1 MKEVKENQIS
11 ESDIYFEKYSED
23 SFPDLTPLIDVVF
36 MLIIF
41 FLLTSTLI
49 GEKSLSINLPSS
61 SAGEISQTENI
72 VIEIDKENNI
82 FFQNAKTDFKQIE
95 FILKDIA
102 IKTNKLLPEIILR
115 SDEECSF
122 GTVVQLMD
130 IIQNSGFDTI
140 SFAVRENQ
148 S

>member
-1 MKEVKENQIS
+1 MKEVKESQIS
-11 ESDIYFEKYSED
+11 DPDIYFEKYSED

>member
-41 FLLTSTLI
+41 FLLTSTLVV
-49 GEKSLSINLPSS
+49 EKTLSINLPSS
-61 SAGEISQTENI
+61 SAGAISETENI

-82 FFQNAKTDFKQIE
+82 FFQNTKTDFKQIE

-102 IKTNKLLPEIILR
+102 IKTSKLLPEVILR

-140 SFAVRENQ
+140 SFAVMENQ

>member
-1 MKEVKENQIS
+1 MKEAKEIQ
-11 ESDIYFEKYSED
+11 IYFEKNSED

-41 FLLTSTLI
+41 FLLTSTLV
-49 GEKSLSINLPSS
+49 GEKTLSITLPAS
-61 SAGEISQTENI
+61 SAGEISEIENI

-82 FFQNAKTDFKQIE
+82 FFQNTKTDFKQIE

-102 IKTNKLLPEIILR
+102 VKTSKLLPSISIIIR

-122 GTVVQLMD
+122 GTVIQLMD
-130 IIQNSGFDTI
+130 IVQNSGFDTI